1 MDIGLTDQASAHRIS
16 AGRSLFR
23 EHMRRLTQWSRRH
36 PRLAWVTAAAVVGL
50 VLFWCYLRQAQ
61 TYQLNVDPAGQA
73 LQAWDMLHG
82 NLLLRGWWLGDVS
95 FYTVELPLNMI
106 IEMIV
111 GLRPVEISILAA
123 LIYTAVVLLT
133 ALLAKG
139 SARGREGVV
148 RALLGGG
155 ILLAPSLVL
164 GTRVLMQGPDHLGTA
179 VPILLALLVLDR
191 APERW
196 WIPVV
201 VGVLLTLAQVSDVL
215 ATFAGAAAVAVACG
229 VRVFL
234 DIVRRQRSLKS
245 AGYDLSLG
253 LAAVVSIGL
262 ARLVLWG
269 INAAGGFYMRPPK
282 NGLGLAPLSAL
293 PAHAGDLG
301 YNLLILFCADF
312 FGQDTV
318 VGVVLALLHLTGV
331 VLALWGLLIG
341 LFGFF
346 GRAADRVTQVLVAG
360 TVIILAAGTFGNYMS
375 KIVGAHEIVTVL
387 PFCAV
392 LAGRLLG
399 GALVK
404 ARLVPLLAVGLAC
417 YLGALAYNDTQPV
430 QAPLHVDLADWLE
443 AHHLT
448 TGLAPYWE
456 SNITSLDSGGR
467 VRLAPLKPGG
477 ASANP
482 YESDSA
488 WYNPAVS
495 RANFVVTVSSP
506 PSDASLVTPG
516 QVQAQF
522 GPPAR
527 TYHFKEYTVMVYDYN
542 LLTRLQVPS
551 LGGF

>member
-1 MDIGLTDQASAHRIS
+1 
-16 AGRSLFR
+16 
-23 EHMRRLTQWSRRH
+23 
-36 PRLAWVTAAAVVGL
+36 
-50 VLFWCYLRQAQ
+50 
-61 TYQLNVDPAGQA
+61 
-73 LQAWDMLHG
+73 
-82 NLLLRGWWLGDVS
+82 
-95 FYTVELPLNMI
+95 
-106 IEMIV
+106 
-111 GLRPVEISILAA
+111 
-123 LIYTAVVLLT
+123 
-133 ALLAKG
+133 
-139 SARGREGVV
+139 
-148 RALLGGG
+148 
-155 ILLAPSLVL
+155 
-164 GTRVLMQGPDHLGTA
+164 VLMQGPDHLGTA
-179 VPILLALLVLDR
+179 VPILLMLLVLDR

-196 WIPVV
+196 WVPVV

-229 VRVFL
+229 VRVCL
-234 DIVRRQRSLKS
+234 EIVRSQRPLKS
-245 AGYDLSLG
+245 AGYDLWIG
-253 LAAVVSIGL
+253 LAAVISIGL
-262 ARLVLWG
+262 AHLILWG
-269 INAAGGFYMRPPK
+269 INAVGGFYMRPPK
-282 NGLGLAPLSAL
+282 NGLGLAPISAL
-293 PAHAGDLG
+293 PTHAWETG
-301 YNLLILFCADF
+301 YNLLILFGADF
-312 FGQDTV
+312 FGQHTV

-331 VLALWGLLIG
+331 ALALWGLLIG

-346 GRAADRVTQVLVAG
+346 GRAADRVTQVLVAS
-360 TVIILAAGTFGNYMS
+360 TVIILAAGIFSNYMS

-399 GALVK
+399 GPLVK

-430 QAPLHVDLADWLE
+430 RAPLHADLADWLE

-482 YESDSA
+482 YESHSA

-495 RANFVVTVSSP
+495 RANFVVTVSAP
-506 PSDASLVTPG
+506 PSDASLVTPA
-516 QVQAQF
+516 QVHAQF